1 MLTFFLRN
9 DYIRV
14 FRFDKEC
21 TLFKSFFLI
30 LLLLLDV
37 VFHPNINST
46 LRLLTLEELRKVCEV
61 SLVQKSM
68 LIIPLVLMTISI
80 FHVSTLNFI
89 IVNQFIFAYET
100 FERKVEVHSELELRV
115 D

>member
-1 MLTFFLRN
+1 
-9 DYIRV
+9 
-14 FRFDKEC
+14 
-21 TLFKSFFLI
+21 
-30 LLLLLDV
+30 
-37 VFHPNINST
+37 
-46 LRLLTLEELRKVCEV
+46 
-61 SLVQKSM
+61 M